1 MYPPEVEAVLSE
13 HPQVIQAAV
22 IGQRQDGDELVV
34 AFVQA
39 AENDFPDPREL
50 REFAAQK
57 LAGYKRPSRI
67 EIRTQLPAAAT
78 GKILKHKLHDLL

>member
-1 MYPPEVEAVLSE
+1 MLSE

-39 AENDFPDPREL
+39 AENDFPDPAEL
-50 REFAAQK
+50 QEFAAQK

-67 EIRTQLPAAAT
+67 EIRTHLPAAAT
-78 GKILKHKLHDLL
+78 GKILKHKLLRLL